1 MTQANLENYAMN
13 NGITTS
19 IKDMTEAEKVTLRY
33 NYVMDAMAD
42 AQGAAKREQ
51 DSFNGQIR
59 YFKEQLIEIA
69 TRIGEQMMP
78 VLEDLL
84 QKVNKFVEQIA
95 NLDDE
100 GFKNIAKA
108 LVGIAAVAPLLLGVG
123 KILGVVQSAL
133 NGWAGALRLIKGTKF
148 AAFLAKTFGTATM
161 GPIIAVIAGVVA
173 AVMTIGV
180 ALKQLW
186 DRSENFRN
194 AMLGIWK
201 SIKTSITNAV
211 NTITGGK
218 GFGGI
223 KTAWEKVWSYLEPAW
238 ILFQEIVGVAAV
250 VIGEAVSLIAGY
262 FEGLVSIVKGV
273 MTGNSEEV
281 DKGVAKI
288 FESTKK
294 FIANITG
301 YIKKID
307 WAKLG
312 KDALTGV
319 INGLK
324 ATGKFLWDTAIF
336 LFNTMVDFI
345 KKIDWIALGK
355 TVLDFVI
362 KGISSLAS
370 LLWSTVQKLFNTA
383 LETIKNIN
391 WDNLGQTLM
400 RLIIKGISTLGSMI
414 WNTLKGIF
422 SGAKNNSEKSIDWL
436 GIGLT
441 IINMIV
447 QGITILMGVIWKTLR
462 GALTEAWRSAKNIDW
477 ASIGSAIIN
486 GITSRISAIGGNI
499 WNSIRNALNN
509 AKEWAK
515 NISWSSVGGSIVNGI
530 VSGITGL
537 ADKIYNEIVSAA
549 NTAKSWASGLWDN
562 ITGKRSFDMQFSGS
576 VVPNM
581 QRMAMPTMGNYY
593 NPVVATSGHSINISV
608 DARGDNA
615 DMIARRVERAI
626 VRRIQS

>member
-1 MTQANLENYAMN
+1 MTQANLENYALN
-13 NGITTS
+13 KGYGKT
-19 IKDMTEAEKVTLRY
+19 IKEMTEAEKVTLRY

-51 DSFNGQIR
+51 DSFNGQLR
-59 YFKEQLIEIA
+59 YFKEQIIEIA

-84 QKVNKFVEQIA
+84 KGINDFVEKIA
-95 NLDDE
+95 NLDDK

-108 LVGIAAVAPLLLGVG
+108 LVAVAAVAPLLLGVG
-123 KILGVVQSAL
+123 KILGVVQTAL
-133 NGWAGALRLIKGTKF
+133 NGWAGALRAIKGTKF
-148 AAFLAKTFGTATM
+148 AAFLAKTFGTAAM
-161 GPIIAVIAGVVA
+161 GPIVAVIAGVVA
-173 AVMTIGV
+173 AIMTIGI

-194 AMLGIWK
+194 AMLDIWE
-201 SIKTSITNAV
+201 SIKQSITNAV
-211 NTITGGK
+211 NNITGGK

-223 KTAWEKVWSYLEPAW
+223 KTAWEKVWAYLEPTW

-250 VIGEAVSLIAGY
+250 VIGESISMIAGY

-273 MTGNSEEV
+273 MTGNSQEV

-307 WAKLG
+307 WIGLG
-312 KDALTGV
+312 RT
-319 INGLK
+319 I
-324 ATGKFLWDTAIF
+324 
-336 LFNTMVDFI
+336 
-345 KKIDWIALGK
+345 
-355 TVLDFVI
+355 LDSVI
-362 KGISSLAS
+362 KGISSLGS
-370 LLWSTVQKLFNTA
+370 KLWETVQKLFNTA
-383 LETIKNIN
+383 LQTIKNIN

-400 RLIIKGISTLGSMI
+400 RLIIKGISAIGSMI
-414 WNTLKGIF
+414 WNTLRGIF
-422 SGAKNNSEKSIDWL
+422 SSAKGNSEKSIDWK

-447 QGITILMGVIWKTLR
+447 QGITVLMGVIWRTLR
-462 GALTEAWRSAKNIDW
+462 GALTEAWSSAKKIDW
-477 ASIGSAIIN
+477 AGIGSAIIN
-486 GITSRISAIGGNI
+486 GITSRVSAIGSNI
-499 WNSIRNALNN
+499 WNSIKNALND
-509 AKEWAK
+509 AKTFAR
-515 NISWSSVGGSIVNGI
+515 NIDWSSVGKNIVDSIVG
-530 VSGITGL
+530 GITGL
-537 ADKIYNEIVSAA
+537 ASKIYNKITSAA
-549 NTAKSWASGLWDN
+549 DTAKSWASGLWDN
-562 ITGKRSFDMQFSGS
+562 ITGGKRSIDMSFTSNLPQ
-576 VVPNM
+576 M

-593 NPVVATSGHSINISV
+593 NPVASVGGHTISISV